1 MSGRVFLTSLF
12 CTLSLVIFGF
22 QVYNSKVRHHTSRG
36 NLSLPY
42 FERPLTSST
51 LSIWYRLGNLNTT
64 RFHHIQNK
72 RGRRA
77 RFFSSR
83 IGYYSNSNATFQFER
98 ISVSGD
104 VSPNPGPTTDS
115 TRQATQSSRH
125 ELKCLYFNSRSVVNK
140 TRELEVIASSKQ
152 YDLIAIT
159 ETWLNDSISN
169 NELLPSNKYYI
180 HRRDRE
186 VPSRGGGVM
195 LAVGST
201 LQSVRRT
208 DLETNAEILV
218 CEIRPEAKKKFLC
231 VVFYRPPSSKS
242 EYMNCF
248 KNFLRKASKT
258 HISQL
263 VILGDF
269 NFPDINWSTGTA
281 MHNDCLHNEFT
292 KMVRDNFLWQMVE
305 FPTRGANILDLL
317 LTNIPHKVK
326 DVCVFDDILKT
337 DHKLIDFN
345 LSFIINKKR
354 PVKRIVYN
362 WKKADISGLKQSISR
377 TPWDLA
383 FDESSVNISVTN
395 WMDLLLTITNE
406 HVQQVAI
413 SDNNNKPWIDKEVIQ
428 MMHKKDRMRKIA
440 KRTGDHTDIE
450 NFEEIRRN
458 AGKLIEV
465 KYKDYLNELKS
476 NLTEHPKRFWTFI
489 KAKTRAYSTPQ
500 FLKYGNVFA
509 TDGKDKAN
517 LLNSFF
523 HSVFNSGVSPE
534 SSDEYRSEENCEIVD
549 NSLSQIVLNESEVLD
564 CLLNL
569 DQTKTGGPDDISARL
584 LKTVANEI
592 TPSLTRLFNLSLRLG
607 EVPSIWKQA
616 NVTPVPKVGDVHCVE
631 NYRPISLLCIVSKVL
646 EKCIYNRCYD
656 SISGIAHH
664 LQHGFLRGRNCTTQL
679 IQVYHKILK
688 ALDNKHSVDVIYLD
702 FQKAFDKVSHHLLL
716 RKLSKHGFYGSI
728 FNWFKS
734 YLSGRIQRVA
744 LDGHYSEWL
753 DVTSGVPQGSILGPL
768 LFILYINDLPD
779 QIQQPTE
786 MALYADDSKLYRT
799 IKSDADTENLQ
810 LDLNEMNSW
819 TETWRMKFNTN
830 KCKVMRLSRKKIQSH
845 VSDYILGHESLEL
858 VKTTKDL
865 GITVSDDVRWGKHIA
880 EITAKANR
888 TLGLIKRTCRDFEDQ
903 TVRKLLYLTLVRPQ
917 LEFSSELWS

>member
-1 MSGRVFLTSLF
+1 
-12 CTLSLVIFGF
+12 
-22 QVYNSKVRHHTSRG
+22 
-36 NLSLPY
+36 
-42 FERPLTSST
+42 
-51 LSIWYRLGNLNTT
+51 
-64 RFHHIQNK
+64 
-72 RGRRA
+72 
-77 RFFSSR
+77 
-83 IGYYSNSNATFQFER
+83 
-98 ISVSGD
+98 
-104 VSPNPGPTTDS
+104 
-115 TRQATQSSRH
+115 
-125 ELKCLYFNSRSVVNK
+125 
-140 TRELEVIASSKQ
+140 
-152 YDLIAIT
+152 
-159 ETWLNDSISN
+159 
-169 NELLPSNKYYI
+169 
-180 HRRDRE
+180 
-186 VPSRGGGVM
+186 
-195 LAVGST
+195 
-201 LQSVRRT
+201 
-208 DLETNAEILV
+208 
-218 CEIRPEAKKKFLC
+218 
-231 VVFYRPPSSKS
+231 
-242 EYMNCF
+242 
-248 KNFLRKASKT
+248 
-258 HISQL
+258 
-263 VILGDF
+263 
-269 NFPDINWSTGTA
+269 
-281 MHNDCLHNEFT
+281 
-292 KMVRDNFLWQMVE
+292 
-305 FPTRGANILDLL
+305 
-317 LTNIPHKVK
+317 
-326 DVCVFDDILKT
+326 
-337 DHKLIDFN
+337 
-345 LSFIINKKR
+345 
-354 PVKRIVYN
+354 
-362 WKKADISGLKQSISR
+362 
-377 TPWDLA
+377 
-383 FDESSVNISVTN
+383 
-395 WMDLLLTITNE
+395 
-406 HVQQVAI
+406 
-413 SDNNNKPWIDKEVIQ
+413 

-768 LFILYINDLPD
+768 FFILYINDLPD

-810 LDLNEMNSW
+810 LDS
-819 TETWRMKFNTN
+819 K
-830 KCKVMRLSRKKIQSH
+830 
-845 VSDYILGHESLEL
+845 
-858 VKTTKDL
+858 
-865 GITVSDDVRWGKHIA
+865 
-880 EITAKANR
+880 
-888 TLGLIKRTCRDFEDQ
+888 
-903 TVRKLLYLTLVRPQ
+903 
-917 LEFSSELWS
+917 